1 MFTTEQI
8 IKVLTENENN
18 LSHLKRFLSE
28 YEGKIPYQSYA
39 LEVYPRTSVEWM
51 LGPGIE
57 CKAINGVLLKIKK
70 KLSESTAESSKTNNN
85 TNEEEALSA

>member
-1 MFTTEQI
+1 MFTAEQI

-28 YEGKIPYQSYA
+28 YEGKIPYQTYA

-57 CKAINGVLLKIKK
+57 CKAINDVLLKLKK
-70 KLSESTAESSKTNNN
+70 ELTESGETNND
-85 TNEEEALSA
+85 TKEEAALNA